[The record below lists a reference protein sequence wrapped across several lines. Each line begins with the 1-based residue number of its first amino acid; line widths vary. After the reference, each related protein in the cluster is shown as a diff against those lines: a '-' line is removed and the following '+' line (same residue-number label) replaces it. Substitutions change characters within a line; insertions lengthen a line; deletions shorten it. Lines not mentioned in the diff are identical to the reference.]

1 MDAPQFYIPQRAL
14 AVFAH
19 CDDIDFGCSG
29 TIARWVEGGAHVT
42 YCIVTDSGAGSN
54 DPQADL
60 SALVEVRQAEQR
72 ASARAVGV
80 EDVRFFEGYRD
91 GYLEPTLSLRREI
104 ARLIRQT
111 RPNIVMTF
119 DPELIITE
127 NYINHPD
134 HHAVALA
141 TTHAV
146 FPSAGTRP
154 IFPELLAEGLEPHNV
169 NDVYF
174 VLSHR
179 NNLVVDISAVM
190 DKKLDAL
197 RCHATQISEPTLT
210 FVQEWNAN
218 DGKEQGYA
226 YAETFRVVHLQDA
239 PTPE

>member
-1 MDAPQFYIPQRAL
+1 MDAPQFYVPQRAL

-19 CDDIDFGCSG
+19 CDDIDFGSSG
-29 TIARWVEGGAHVT
+29 IIARWVEGGAQVT

-54 DPQADL
+54 DPNADL
-60 SALVEVRQAEQR
+60 SALVSLRQAEQR
-72 ASARAVGV
+72 ASAKVVGV
-80 EDVRFFEGYRD
+80 EDVRFLAGYHD
-91 GYLEPTLSLRREI
+91 GYLEPTLALRKDITRI
-104 ARLIRQT
+104 IRQT
-111 RPNIVMTF
+111 RPNIVLTF
-119 DPELIITE
+119 DPELILTD
-127 NYINHPD
+127 NYVNHPD

-190 DKKLDAL
+190 DKKLNAL
-197 RCHATQISEPTLT
+197 RCHASQIAEPVLEM
-210 FVQEWNAN
+210 VKEWNAN

-226 YAETFRVVHLQDA
+226 YAETYRVAHLNDL
-239 PTPE
+239 PPSE